1 MRSTTPELSDVG
13 AMSDD
18 VTVTSLQQQQQEIAV
33 DVGSGNNVDE
43 VMAGISNSQNDIR
56 GTLVYYQLEWMN
68 EWIRTTMFFLSC
80 D

>member
-1 MRSTTPELSDVG
+1 VHLTCRKMRSTTPELSDVG

-56 GTLVYYQLEWMN
+56 GTLVYYQLE
-68 EWIRTTMFFLSC
+68 
-80 D
+80 

>member
-56 GTLVYYQLEWMN
+56 GTLVYYQLE
-68 EWIRTTMFFLSC
+68 
-80 D
+80 